1 MIEFEIE
8 ELLNEQFFDQ
18 IDDECSSYIMEMNGS
33 ELGKYYDIDVDFAR
47 SGGIDNIVLSDYK
60 SVIIQGQNEI
70 TGSAS
75 VYIEAEGYTHFSGE
89 DIYIGE
95 GTIKLE
101 IEFIFYMVGNKSEE
115 FSITNITQA
124 L

>member
-1 MIEFEIE
+1 
-8 ELLNEQFFDQ
+8 
-18 IDDECSSYIMEMNGS
+18 MEMNGS
-33 ELGKYYDIDVDFAR
+33 ELGSYYDIDVDFAR

-70 TGSAS
+70 TGSAF
-75 VYIEAEGYTHFSGE
+75 VYMEAEGYTHFSGE

-95 GTIKLE
+95 ETIKLE

-115 FSITNITQA
+115 FSITNITQT

>member
-8 ELLNEQFFDQ
+8 ELLNEQFLDQ
-18 IDDECSSYIMEMNGS
+18 IDDECSNYIMDMSGE
-33 ELGKYYDIDVDFAR
+33 ELGSYYDVDVDFAR
-47 SGGIDNIVLSDYK
+47 PGVIDNIVLSDYK
-60 SVIIQGQNEI
+60 SVMIQEQNEI
-70 TGSAS
+70 TGSAF
-75 VYIEAEGYTHFSGE
+75 VYIEAEGYSHFSGE
-89 DIYIGE
+89 DMYIGE
-95 GTIKLE
+95 ETIKLE

>member
-33 ELGKYYDIDVDFAR
+33 ELGSYYDIDVDFAR

-70 TGSAS
+70 TGSAF
-75 VYIEAEGYTHFSGE
+75 VYMEAEGYTHFSGE

-95 GTIKLE
+95 ETIKLE

-115 FSITNITQA
+115 FSITNITQT